1 MEDFEYS
8 EKLKPIIDEGI
19 SLAFKV
25 LPNLALAII
34 TLLVGLWLISLT
46 IRLITRLMKKRNV
59 DPSLQPFL
67 RSLINIGLK
76 TLLLISVA
84 GMVGIKTTSFVAV
97 LGAAGLAVGLALQ
110 GSLANFAGGAL
121 IIMFRPFKVGDVIEA
136 QGFTGSVESISIFTT
151 HLLTV
156 DNKSVIIPNGPLA
169 NGSIVNYTEK
179 ELRRVDVNVGIGY
192 NADIKTARGIALQLM
207 QENEL
212 VLQDPAPAVAI
223 LGLGDSSVDLQLRA
237 WAKTTDYWT
246 VKDALLEG
254 IKYAYDQHSIEIP
267 FPQMQIHNPA
277 K

>member
-110 GSLANFAGGAL
+110 GSLANFAG
-121 IIMFRPFKVGDVIEA
+121 
-136 QGFTGSVESISIFTT
+136 
-151 HLLTV
+151 
-156 DNKSVIIPNGPLA
+156 
-169 NGSIVNYTEK
+169 
-179 ELRRVDVNVGIGY
+179 EL
-192 NADIKTARGIALQLM
+192 
-207 QENEL
+207 
-212 VLQDPAPAVAI
+212 
-223 LGLGDSSVDLQLRA
+223 
-237 WAKTTDYWT
+237 
-246 VKDALLEG
+246 
-254 IKYAYDQHSIEIP
+254 
-267 FPQMQIHNPA
+267 
-277 K
+277 

>member
-1 MEDFEYS
+1 
-8 EKLKPIIDEGI
+8 
-19 SLAFKV
+19 
-25 LPNLALAII
+25 
-34 TLLVGLWLISLT
+34 
-46 IRLITRLMKKRNV
+46 
-59 DPSLQPFL
+59 
-67 RSLINIGLK
+67 
-76 TLLLISVA
+76 
-84 GMVGIKTTSFVAV
+84 
-97 LGAAGLAVGLALQ
+97 
-110 GSLANFAGGAL
+110 
-121 IIMFRPFKVGDVIEA
+121 MFRPFKVGDVIEA